1 MQDLNGDNLWNEVIK
16 HRNAQIKQ
24 DKKQAAGG
32 GNDQRKQVR
41 FRGEDGAEGH
51 GIQRSGLAQYDQIMD
66 LKKLLE
72 FTKGRLNFLEARSSS
87 SSHGNPEEDAS
98 LMLNHNHFVEQ
109 RDDQFMMPDDQDD
122 PMELKMRYSQG
133 ENDGADFKSILDA
146 NYNEMVSNG
155 VFLG

>member
-1 MQDLNGDNLWNEVIK
+1 
-16 HRNAQIKQ
+16 
-24 DKKQAAGG
+24 
-32 GNDQRKQVR
+32 
-41 FRGEDGAEGH
+41 
-51 GIQRSGLAQYDQIMD
+51 MD

-87 SSHGNPEEDAS
+87 ASSNSLNMNPEENNS
-98 LMLNHNHFVEQ
+98 LMLNHNHFEQ
-109 RDDQFMMPDDQDD
+109 RDDQFIMPDDQDD

-155 VFLG
+155 VFLGQEGGNQNCLDFLMPR